1 MGCASVSQA
10 TSVTVHRSMHLIQ
23 PDRPGTA
30 NVTQRKPA
38 TVQAL
43 FRDFCNALSHPDK
56 AKGVMACPA
65 DFGTEYTGTFY
76 DGTRTL
82 ARFLYR
88 ASGCQL
94 VSVISGSK
102 TQSTLM
108 LVNASKAAPSL
119 QADMAAVLGVPES
132 QVAQPATGAV
142 DTATP
147 GTTVNPGGPN
157 KPAGPSKPLR

>member
-1 MGCASVSQA
+1 VGCASVSQA
-10 TSVTVHRSMHLIQ
+10 TSVAVHRSMHLIQ
-23 PDRPGTA
+23 PDRPSTL

-38 TVQAL
+38 MVQAL
-43 FRDFCNALSHPDK
+43 FRDFCNAVSHPDQ
-56 AKGVMACPA
+56 AKGVVACPA
-65 DFGTEYTGTFY
+65 DFGTAYTGTFY

-82 ARFLYR
+82 ARFLYT
-88 ASGCQL
+88 ASGCQR
-94 VSVISGSK
+94 VSIISGSK

-108 LVNASKAAPSL
+108 FSNAAKAAPSL

-147 GTTVNPGGPN
+147 GNTVNPGGPI
-157 KPAGPSKPLR
+157 KPAGTSKPLR